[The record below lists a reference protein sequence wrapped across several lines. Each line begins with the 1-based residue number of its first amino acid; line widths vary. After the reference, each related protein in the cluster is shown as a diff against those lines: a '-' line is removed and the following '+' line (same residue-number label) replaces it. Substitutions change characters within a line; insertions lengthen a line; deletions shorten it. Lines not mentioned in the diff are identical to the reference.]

1 MSGRAIRSG
10 LAVAATV
17 VAGGLAGASA
27 AAQENVTFHGQT
39 QEDVAVKLKVSSFGN
54 ATAFHVGAYE
64 VKCKNKG
71 TLSNKAFS
79 YKDLDTSDPGS
90 FSDRRK
96 SSSKSGKFKFK
107 SETKIAGTATA
118 DGSSWSGTYKVKTRV
133 LERDSRI
140 DTCKL
145 NTTWDAA

>member
-1 MSGRAIRSG
+1 MKSKASRSA

-17 VAGGLAGASA
+17 VAGLTATSA
-27 AAQENVTFHGQT
+27 VAQENVTFHGQT
-39 QEDVAVKLKVSSFGN
+39 EEGVKVKLTVASFGN

-64 VKCKNKG
+64 VKCENKG
-71 TLSNKAFS
+71 TLSNKAFT

-90 FSDRRK
+90 FSDKRK
-96 SSSKSGKFKFK
+96 SSSKTGKFKFK

-118 DGSSWSGTYKVKTRV
+118 DGANWSGTYKMTTRV
-133 LERDSRI
+133 LKRGSKI

>member
-1 MSGRAIRSG
+1 MRGKASRSA

-17 VAGGLAGASA
+17 VAGLTATSA
-27 AAQENVTFHGQT
+27 AAQENVTFQGQT
-39 QEDVAVKLKVSSFGN
+39 EEDVNVKLTVASFGN
-54 ATAFHVGAYE
+54 ATAFRIGAYE
-64 VKCKNKG
+64 VKCKNQG
-71 TLSNKAFS
+71 TLSNKAFT

-90 FSDRRK
+90 FSDKRK

-107 SETKIAGTATA
+107 SKTKIAGTATA
-118 DGSSWSGTYKVKTRV
+118 DGGSWSGTYKVTTRV
-133 LERDSRI
+133 LKRGSRI

>member
-1 MSGRAIRSG
+1 M

-17 VAGGLAGASA
+17 VAALTATSA
-27 AAQENVTFHGQT
+27 AAQESVTFHGQT
-39 QEDVAVKLKVSSFGN
+39 EEDVTVKLTVASFGN

-71 TLSNKAFS
+71 TLSNKAYT

-90 FSDRRK
+90 FSDKRK
-96 SSSKSGKFKFK
+96 SSSESGKWKFK
-107 SETKIAGTATA
+107 SRTKIEGTATA
-118 DGSSWSGTYKVKTRV
+118 DGGSWSGTYKVRTRV
-133 LERDSRI
+133 LKQGSKI
-140 DTCKL
+140 DICKL